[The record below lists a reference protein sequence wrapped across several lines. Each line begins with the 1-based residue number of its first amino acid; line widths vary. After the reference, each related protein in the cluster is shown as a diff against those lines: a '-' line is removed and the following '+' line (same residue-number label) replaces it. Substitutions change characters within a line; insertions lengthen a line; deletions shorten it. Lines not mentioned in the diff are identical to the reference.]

1 MSKINFAEIDR
12 ENIIEAF
19 NKYDEL
25 KLNNEV
31 NHNRKAKEYILFWN
45 SKEYPHKY
53 IVGIAYGI
61 KNNQA
66 PLDNTLYNSTGN
78 HKGSAE
84 WCLKQNGFV
93 LYADK
98 RYREYLQNKYDNQT
112 TINTYYSDLK
122 KAIKIFQNIDKL
134 KDKNLNEIFEIMRNG
149 NVSFEEYDK
158 SQKELGFNDKQ
169 LFSTLKTKAKT
180 YLEAVNGDNMNT
192 IKIKV
197 GEFLQEHAQNII
209 NMCSTNLKELSNLQD
224 IEYTKSTFGLRSNY
238 PLFNNLINI
247 SNSGHNNR
255 YYKKNYMIDDDTYR
269 LCSQFGGSQI
279 IESESASEY
288 HGKKIYNYLNTHGL
302 LLDKFKDK
310 EIIFIVG
317 SDTTVTTEE
326 AETTPVIENIK
337 QPLNHI
343 LYGPPGTSKTY
354 STINKAL
361 EIIFEKEDK
370 EDIVYYDFDFEFEQK
385 EISYND
391 ALKIEDGS
399 IKRKVLK
406 NIFEHYVKARQIEFV
421 TFHQSYGYE
430 EFIEGIKAIPVGEE
444 GNETGKE
451 MIYKVVN
458 GVFKS
463 LVKECTSKDEIQEN
477 NLTNY
482 DSATIWKMSLGDS
495 QNGEDKEY
503 FEEAVNTDT
512 IIMGYGGDIDYSNCH
527 DKKSIEQLNKKDT
540 SASMIHRFKNELKN
554 DDILI
559 ISDGNRKFKAIV
571 QVVEDYFYDE
581 NSDFKHKRKIKW
593 LKKFTTSRNYSEI
606 SDRYFTQVTLNRPQG
621 VNKEALLDYLSET
634 TTIDNSNKNYI
645 LIIDEINRG
654 NISKIFGE
662 LITLIED
669 SKRAGS
675 NEAIEIILPYS
686 GEPFTVP
693 KNLYIL
699 GTMNTADRSIAL
711 MDTALRR
718 RFEFTEMMPNLK
730 VLKQID
736 DFKNINIKSLLKT
749 INKRIEYLYDRDH
762 TIGHAYFMSLN
773 DQIKDENDL
782 LRDKTDE
789 EKLIELKGIFQ
800 NKIIPLLQEYF
811 YDDWEKIRLVLGDNQ
826 KDDKSIQFINI
837 KQGYDVK
844 NLFGDKGLDSLD
856 IDDESN
862 VYEINKKAFNNP
874 KSYIKVYEK

>member
-1 MSKINFAEIDR
+1 
-12 ENIIEAF
+12 
-19 NKYDEL
+19 
-25 KLNNEV
+25 
-31 NHNRKAKEYILFWN
+31 
-45 SKEYPHKY
+45 
-53 IVGIAYGI
+53 
-61 KNNQA
+61 
-66 PLDNTLYNSTGN
+66 
-78 HKGSAE
+78 
-84 WCLKQNGFV
+84 
-93 LYADK
+93 
-98 RYREYLQNKYDNQT
+98 
-112 TINTYYSDLK
+112 
-122 KAIKIFQNIDKL
+122 
-134 KDKNLNEIFEIMRNG
+134 
-149 NVSFEEYDK
+149 
-158 SQKELGFNDKQ
+158 
-169 LFSTLKTKAKT
+169 
-180 YLEAVNGDNMNT
+180 
-192 IKIKV
+192 
-197 GEFLQEHAQNII
+197 
-209 NMCSTNLKELSNLQD
+209 
-224 IEYTKSTFGLRSNY
+224 
-238 PLFNNLINI
+238 
-247 SNSGHNNR
+247 
-255 YYKKNYMIDDDTYR
+255 
-269 LCSQFGGSQI
+269 
-279 IESESASEY
+279 
-288 HGKKIYNYLNTHGL
+288 
-302 LLDKFKDK
+302 
-310 EIIFIVG
+310 
-317 SDTTVTTEE
+317 
-326 AETTPVIENIK
+326 
-337 QPLNHI
+337 
-343 LYGPPGTSKTY
+343 
-354 STINKAL
+354 
-361 EIIFEKEDK
+361 
-370 EDIVYYDFDFEFEQK
+370 
-385 EISYND
+385 
-391 ALKIEDGS
+391 
-399 IKRKVLK
+399 
-406 NIFEHYVKARQIEFV
+406 
-421 TFHQSYGYE
+421 
-430 EFIEGIKAIPVGEE
+430 
-444 GNETGKE
+444 
-451 MIYKVVN
+451 
-458 GVFKS
+458 
-463 LVKECTSKDEIQEN
+463 
-477 NLTNY
+477 
-482 DSATIWKMSLGDS
+482 MSLGDS